1 MLLLIHKKYM
11 FMTLTLFVTFLTI
24 PISHDQSL
32 MRPYA
37 NPALYQMDVSALSY
51 IYAAYGKSGLISNGK
66 E

>member
-1 MLLLIHKKYM
+1 M